1 MCLKWPTSDPRK
13 KWSTR
18 GTKFSRPK
26 ITHKHGPLFGS
37 HFPER
42 SQQTNKLCKKSSS
55 FFTLQ
60 SFLAGRDRKGLQ
72 KSLTIFSGFSHQLS
86 RNLVN
91 FLTIWS
97 PSLQTPNRL
106 ATMFCH
112 CCSEGS
118 SRQGCQIMKCWRHFV
133 WHLYYS
139 ATSSIYRSSAAI
151 GFKRTL
157 RNKRLYEKWLYERH
171 ERKLQYE
178 QLQYEKLEYEK

>member
-1 MCLKWPTSDPRK
+1 MEEPS
-13 KWSTR
+13 
-18 GTKFSRPK
+18 
-26 ITHKHGPLFGS
+26 
-37 HFPER
+37 ER
-42 SQQTNKLCKKSSS
+42 SVSQKHHPQPLAAR
-55 FFTLQ
+55 LQ
-60 SFLAGRDRKGLQ
+60 PWPHQLPSRKGLQ
-72 KSLTIFSGFSHQLS
+72 KSLTIFFSGFHVGLS

-97 PSLQTPNRL
+97 PSLQTPNML

-157 RNKRLYEKWLYERH
+157 RKKRLCEKRLYKKH
-171 ERKLQYE
+171 ERKTPIRKNAQHL
-178 QLQYEKLEYEK
+178 YEKNRYPKK